1 MTVVDTKTFS
11 SFMSGPQRKKQNMTI
26 FMQHTNAIFMR
37 ETEQKGQ
44 ESSEINYSFPIY
56 LAFC

>member
-11 SFMSGPQRKKQNMTI
+11 SFMSGPQRKTQNMTI

-44 ESSEINYSFPIY
+44 ESSEIN
-56 LAFC
+56 